1 MVTITQTYS
10 KLRDL
15 LDLDRQL
22 HQFEYRLSKSLVRV
36 HVESQRLLREVRSK
50 THALAH
56 KDLRLEDIDKLCDLI
71 DKVKV
76 FEYTMEDYLIEYA
89 MEDYLISEYNQIVL
103 PGLKQSS
110 SRSFYEKMTALIE
123 QGYRQLLR
131 QYYSDRINPDLPFK
145 VTCSQG
151 TWDWLGEQNSFT
163 FYIEDLHN

>member
-22 HQFEYRLSKSLVRV
+22 HQFEYRPSKSLVRV
-36 HVESQRLLREVRSK
+36 HVESQQLLREVRSK

-56 KDLRLEDIDKLCDLI
+56 KDLRPEHIDKLCDLI

-76 FEYTMEDYLIEYA
+76 FEYA
-89 MEDYLISEYNQIVL
+89 MEDYLISEYNSIVL
-103 PGLKQSS
+103 LELKQIS
-110 SRSFYEKMTALIE
+110 SRIFYETMTALIE

-131 QYYSDRINPDLPFK
+131 QYYADRINPDLPFK

-151 TWDWLGEQNSFT
+151 TWDWLGEQTSFT